1 MDKYYYYILLII
13 LINCLLIKFYFL
25 NNQFIIIEKNKLK
38 KNYEIAKDNYINQQP
53 ELIIKLAGLTKEL
66 NEQLNIL
73 QN

>member
-1 MDKYYYYILLII
+1 MDKYYYYIFLII
-13 LINCLLIKFYFL
+13 LINCLLVKFYFL

-38 KNYEIAKDNYINQQP
+38 KDYQVAKDNYINQQP

>member
-13 LINCLLIKFYFL
+13 LINCLLVKFYFL

-38 KNYEIAKDNYINQQP
+38 KDYQVAKDNYINQQP